1 MAPSELK
8 FYKAPKDEKGNP
20 LWVPIVIKNRDQLIG
35 FIDGVNMTASIYN
48 IDRESM
54 FYTLSSERFND
65 TIQDGTKL
73 RNMSNTE
80 FLNHAKDVIENGYYR
95 LSAKESRDNS
105 GTSLNDFCLTL
116 ECACGNFIGFKDYDK
131 IPNEDMNCDI
141 CGRKVIQ
148 YTNDEDD
155 CYVYDG
161 VPGRGNESLLELINE
176 IQSEGK
182 EEGEEE
188 EEEGPDSNGW

>member
-8 FYKAPKDEKGNP
+8 FYKAPKDENGNP

-48 IDRESM
+48 VDRESL

-65 TIQDGTKL
+65 VIQNGARL
-73 RNMSNTE
+73 RNMTNTE
-80 FLNHAKDVIENGYYR
+80 FYNHAKNVIENGYDR
-95 LSAKESRDNS
+95 LSAKESHDNS
-105 GTSLNDFCLTL
+105 GSSLNDFCLTL

-131 IPNEDMNCDI
+131 IPNDDMNCDI

-155 CYVYDG
+155 LYAYDG
-161 VPGRGNESLLELINE
+161 IPGRNNEALLKLIDD
-176 IQSEGK
+176 IQSEG
-182 EEGEEE
+182 EDDNEDDDDT
-188 EEEGPDSNGW
+188 PDSNGW